1 MVWFLG
7 GTAVLCLLYYII
19 IVIYSGV
26 STSFALIWPCLA
38 IFLGLLAAGWWFGS
52 QHEGRIPVWV
62 GVSVGTVWATGFL
75 ILVITEVLIGWSS
88 ITATGQP
95 ADYVIVLGARVRGT
109 KLSNSL
115 KQRLDRAIEY
125 SEEYPNTV
133 LVLSGGKGPGEE
145 ISEARAMYEY
155 LQYNG
160 IPEDKLLI
168 EDQSSDTVQN
178 IEFSRTVIDR
188 QEYNKA
194 QAARAH
200 LMEFYRER
208 PDGDTIG
215 SASALCLGLRQLGKT
230 AFVLTNEQ
238 FTPRF
243 APFLDER
250 AGRCGSCVRPGAGG
264 APVAA
269 GGICRTKRQ
278 IYGKTV
284 KKEEKKMRFNVT
296 GHVCVNS
303 NDSTDVCMRCGIVS
317 EKGKAA

>member
-52 QHEGRIPVWV
+52 QHEGQNPRVDRRFRRDSMCGGISDS
-62 GVSVGTVWATGFL
+62 GDHGGF
-75 ILVITEVLIGWSS
+75 VGWSA
-88 ITATGQP
+88 IIGDGQP
-95 ADYVIVLGARVRGT
+95 ADYVIVLGARVRGA
-109 KLSNSL
+109 KISNSL

-208 PDGDTIG
+208 PDGDTIRIG
-215 SASALCLGLRQLGKT
+215 ILTSNYHVFRAEASRADRRSSRSAWQLRATRCWRCTCGC
-230 AFVLTNEQ
+230 
-238 FTPRF
+238 
-243 APFLDER
+243 
-250 AGRCGSCVRPGAGG
+250 GRHLP
-264 APVAA
+264 
-269 GGICRTKRQ
+269 
-278 IYGKTV
+278 Y
-284 KKEEKKMRFNVT
+284 
-296 GHVCVNS
+296 
-303 NDSTDVCMRCGIVS
+303 
-317 EKGKAA
+317 

>member
-52 QHEGRIPVWV
+52 QHEGRIPVWI
-62 GVSVGTVWATGFL
+62 GVSVGTVCAAGFL
-75 ILVITEVLIGWSS
+75 ILVITEVLIGWSA

-109 KLSNSL
+109 KISNSL

-178 IEFSRTVIDR
+178 IVFSKKVIDYQEKYKAMEARESLLDSYKERSDSVKIAVLTSNYHVFRAEAIARR
-188 QEYNKA
+188 QEI
-194 QAARAH
+194 
-200 LMEFYRER
+200 E
-208 PDGDTIG
+208 PVG
-215 SASALCLGLRQLGKT
+215 
-230 AFVLTNEQ
+230 
-238 FTPRF
+238 
-243 APFLDER
+243 
-250 AGRCGSCVRPGAGG
+250 
-264 APVAA
+264 VAA
-269 GGICRTKRQ
+269 ACDPVLAVHLWLREAFAVLKDKFMGRL
-278 IYGKTV
+278 
-284 KKEEKKMRFNVT
+284 
-296 GHVCVNS
+296 
-303 NDSTDVCMRCGIVS
+303 
-317 EKGKAA
+317 

>member
-52 QHEGRIPVWV
+52 QHEGRIPVWI
-62 GVSVGTVWATGFL
+62 GVSVGTVCAAGLL
-75 ILVITEVLIGWSS
+75 ILVITEVLIGWSA

-109 KLSNSL
+109 KISNSL

-208 PDGDTIG
+208 PDGDTIRIG
-215 SASALCLGLRQLGKT
+215 ILTSNYHVFRAEAIARRQ
-230 AFVLTNEQ
+230 EI
-238 FTPRF
+238 
-243 APFLDER
+243 ER
-250 AGRCGSCVRPGAGG
+250 GSCVRPGAGG

-284 KKEEKKMRFNVT
+284 KKKKR
-296 GHVCVNS
+296 C
-303 NDSTDVCMRCGIVS
+303 DSTLLVTY
-317 EKGKAA
+317 A